1 MIKKLILNNFLSH
14 TKTTLNFHPG
24 ITVFVG
30 HNGSGK
36 SSVIDSI
43 TFALFDEHTRKS
55 NKNLLSRG
63 FEGFISNE
71 SGSYVIMDFSVG
83 SNHYRVQRQI
93 DSQGRLVSAKLDQMI
108 KDEKRS
114 KTLVGNEHG
123 YRQVISGERKQL
135 GESVIKEVENVL
147 EIDYTKLQIAGII
160 QQGEMSKIIDSQ
172 PREFKELLNN
182 MIGLDRLDN
191 SHLHMHGIIEE
202 FRKSLRNKTGGYD
215 DNHLDGLILRTKD
228 NKSKILETRQS
239 VGEVMIKVSDVAEK
253 LSELDDEIETL
264 EPKMA
269 KLAELKSL
277 ENILSNYFKERTRS
291 LKVEIDKLRKMVNE
305 VENALDVLENKDEV
319 LITIQMVSSEK
330 DDINKRITDVAGEIG
345 KLEGFTECASKLQIK
360 DGRCPVCNSNILS
373 LNQMFDVEHIAT
385 ELKQKIQIKS
395 KMSSEL
401 SNLRRE
407 EIDLKKKEREIVAA
421 ERTIQNYDYNPSL
434 QLNSFKDKLY
444 KLELDFQ
451 TVCEIVPGS
460 LSKVDLSAY
469 KVDEYSSDLIDQI
482 TNLRDYVV
490 DVDSDLFK
498 QKKLTKNKI
507 SNDLIE
513 LHKQRAVLEK
523 TIIDLENDISLTDSL
538 VSKIESVSR
547 FIDDLEKIRS
557 TVFNRDGIVSSSL
570 RTFAMNLISIK
581 ASEYIQLFNVGL
593 SRISLIEKPR
603 EIKIVCYGKRGE
615 VDTVSLSGGEKVAVS
630 LAIRLGISFLMGSS
644 KTDFIILDEPT
655 ANLDE
660 ERRKTFVK
668 IISDVFNKGTSPL
681 NQLIIITHDEEIFE
695 NSEIEQVYKFEMTE
709 KGSSVTDI

>member
-14 TKTTLNFHPG
+14 TKTTLDFHSG

-36 SSVIDSI
+36 SSIIDSI

-63 FEGFISNE
+63 FDGFISNE

-114 KTLVGNEHG
+114 KTIVGNEHG

-135 GESVIKEVENVL
+135 GESVIKEVEKVL

-182 MIGLDRLDN
+182 MVGLDRLDN
-191 SHLHMHGIIEE
+191 SHLHMHGVIEE
-202 FRKSLRNKTGGYD
+202 FRKSLRNKTGGFD
-215 DNHLDGLILRTKD
+215 DNHLDGLILKIKD
-228 NKSKILETRQS
+228 NKSKILESRQLL
-239 VGEVMIKVSDVAEK
+239 GDVMIKVSNVAEK
-253 LSELDDEIETL
+253 LSELDNEIEAL
-264 EPKMA
+264 EPKMV

-277 ENILSNYFKERTRS
+277 ENTLTNYFKERSRS
-291 LKVEIDKLRKMVNE
+291 LKVEIDKLSRMINE
-305 VENALDVLENKDEV
+305 VENALDILENKDEV

-330 DDINKRITDVAGEIG
+330 DDVNKRIANIAGEIG
-345 KLEGFTECASKLQIK
+345 KLEGFTECARKLQIK
-360 DGRCPVCNSNILS
+360 DGKCPVCNSNILS
-373 LNQMFDVEHIAT
+373 LNQMFDVGHITA

-401 SNLRRE
+401 SNLNRE

-421 ERTIQNYDYNPSL
+421 ERTMQNYDYNPSM
-434 QLNSFKDKLY
+434 QLNSFKEKLY
-444 KLELDFQ
+444 KLEGDFQ
-451 TVCEIVPGS
+451 TLSDIVPGS
-460 LSKVDLSAY
+460 FNKVDLSTY

-482 TNLRDYVV
+482 TNLRADVV
-490 DVDSDLFK
+490 DVDSDLFR

-507 SNDLIE
+507 SNELIE

-523 TIIDLENDISLTDSL
+523 TIIDLEKDTTLTESL
-538 VSKIESVSR
+538 VSKIESVSL

-557 TVFNRDGIVSSSL
+557 TVFNRDGVVSSSL

-581 ASEYIQLFNVGL
+581 ASEYIQIFNVGL

-709 KGSSVTDI
+709 KGSTVTDI

>member
-1 MIKKLILNNFLSH
+1 MIK
-14 TKTTLNFHPG
+14 
-24 ITVFVG
+24 
-30 HNGSGK
+30 
-36 SSVIDSI
+36 
-43 TFALFDEHTRKS
+43 E
-55 NKNLLSRG
+55 
-63 FEGFISNE
+63 
-71 SGSYVIMDFSVG
+71 
-83 SNHYRVQRQI
+83 
-93 DSQGRLVSAKLDQMI
+93 
-108 KDEKRS
+108 EKQS
-114 KTLVGNEHG
+114 KTIAGNEHG

-135 GESVIKEVENVL
+135 GESVIKEVEKVL
-147 EIDYTKLQIAGII
+147 DMSYTKLQIAGII

-215 DNHLDGLILRTKD
+215 DNHLDGLNLKIKD
-228 NKSKILETRQS
+228 NKSKILKSRQLLDD
-239 VGEVMIKVSDVAEK
+239 VMVKVSNVAKELSK
-253 LSELDDEIETL
+253 LDNEIEVL
-264 EPKMA
+264 EPKII
-269 KLAELKSL
+269 KLSELKSL
-277 ENILSNYFKERTRS
+277 ENLLANYFKERSRS
-291 LKVEIDKLRKMVNE
+291 LKVEIDKLGRMINE

-330 DDINKRITDVAGEIG
+330 DDVNKKLTDISGEIG
-345 KLEGFTECASKLQIK
+345 KLEGLTECASKLQIK
-360 DGRCPVCNSNILS
+360 DGKCPVCNSNILF
-373 LNQMFDVEHIAT
+373 LNQMFDVGHIAT
-385 ELKQKIQIKS
+385 ELKQKIHLKS

-401 SNLRRE
+401 SNLNRE
-407 EIDLKKKEREIVAA
+407 ELDLKKKERAIVAA
-421 ERTIQNYDYNPSL
+421 ERTIQNYDYNPSV
-434 QLNSFKDKLY
+434 QINSLKDKLY
-444 KLELDFQ
+444 KLEKDFQ
-451 TVCEIVPGS
+451 TVHDLVPES
-460 LSKVDLSAY
+460 LDKVELSAY
-469 KVDEYSSDLIDQI
+469 KVDEYSSDLIDKI
-482 TNLRDYVV
+482 ANLRDDVV
-490 DVDSDLFK
+490 DVDSNLFQ
-498 QKKLTKNKI
+498 QKKITKNKV

-513 LHKQRAVLEK
+513 LHKDRAVLEK
-523 TIIDLENDISLTDSL
+523 TIIDLEKETSLTDSL
-538 VSKIESVSR
+538 ISKIESVSR

-557 TVFNRDGIVSSSL
+557 RVFNRDGIVSSSL
-570 RTFAMNLISIK
+570 RTFAMNLISLK
-581 ASEYIQLFNVGL
+581 ASEYIQIFNVGL

-709 KGSSVTDI
+709 RGSSVKGI

>member
-14 TKTTLNFHPG
+14 TKTTLDFHPG

-36 SSVIDSI
+36 SSIIDSI

-63 FEGFISNE
+63 FEGFINNE

-108 KDEKRS
+108 KEEKRS
-114 KTLVGNEHG
+114 KTIVGNERG

-135 GESVIKEVENVL
+135 GESVIKEVEKVL
-147 EIDYTKLQIAGII
+147 DMSYTKLQIAGII

-215 DNHLDGLILRTKD
+215 DNHLDGLNLKIKD
-228 NKSKILETRQS
+228 NKSKILKSRQLLDD
-239 VGEVMIKVSDVAEK
+239 VMVKVSNVAKELSK
-253 LSELDDEIETL
+253 LDNEIEVL
-264 EPKMA
+264 EPKII
-269 KLAELKSL
+269 KLSELKSL
-277 ENILSNYFKERTRS
+277 ENLLANYFKERSRS
-291 LKVEIDKLRKMVNE
+291 LKVEIDKLGRMINE

-330 DDINKRITDVAGEIG
+330 DDVNKKLTDISGEIG
-345 KLEGFTECASKLQIK
+345 KLEGLTECASKLQIK
-360 DGRCPVCNSNILS
+360 DGKCPVCNSNILF
-373 LNQMFDVEHIAT
+373 LNQMFDVGHIAT
-385 ELKQKIQIKS
+385 ELKQKIHLKS

-401 SNLRRE
+401 SNLNRE
-407 EIDLKKKEREIVAA
+407 ELDLKKKERAIVAA
-421 ERTIQNYDYNPSL
+421 ERTIQNYDYNPSV
-434 QLNSFKDKLY
+434 QINSLKDKLY
-444 KLELDFQ
+444 KLEKDFQ
-451 TVCEIVPGS
+451 TVHDLVPES
-460 LSKVDLSAY
+460 LDKVELSAY
-469 KVDEYSSDLIDQI
+469 KVDEYSSDLIDKI
-482 TNLRDYVV
+482 ANLRDDVV
-490 DVDSDLFK
+490 DVDSNLFQ
-498 QKKLTKNKI
+498 QKKITKNKV

-513 LHKQRAVLEK
+513 LHKDRAVLEK
-523 TIIDLENDISLTDSL
+523 TIIDLEKETSLTDSL
-538 VSKIESVSR
+538 ISKIESVSR

-557 TVFNRDGIVSSSL
+557 RVFNRDGIVSSSL
-570 RTFAMNLISIK
+570 RTFAMNLISLK
-581 ASEYIQLFNVGL
+581 ASEYIQIFNVGL

-709 KGSSVTDI
+709 RGSSVKGI